1 MIRRRIKDRR
11 TPLDEKGLRVEEQED
26 TPAGRFDEHELV
38 VWFRSALA
46 KLNPRAAPVF
56 VLRCIEGC
64 SNQEVAEL
72 LKHRKARLPSL
83 FTAPVPTCRRN
94 SKRSS
99 EGDNDVGQKNSRRTF
114 GKGD

>member
-72 LKHRKARLPSL
+72 LQTSESTIAVTLHRTRSHLQEELKTFLG
-83 FTAPVPTCRRN
+83 RR
-94 SKRSS
+94 
-99 EGDNDVGQKNSRRTF
+99 
-114 GKGD
+114 